1 MPTPTSFKDAQG
13 LNNIERNVRQYKDLD
28 LFFVKKKLSSKDS
41 DGVVTVSGAK
51 SDIEKVTDI
60 TAVKRSIRNL
70 VLTNHYEKPFHPEIG
85 CGVREVLFELM
96 TPISAYLLTR
106 KVEDVI
112 TQYEPRAQLV
122 GVKATPDLD
131 RNAYELTIEFYVL
144 NAPTELVDLT
154 VLLER
159 LR

>member
-1 MPTPTSFKDAQG
+1 MPTPTSFKDAQA
-13 LNNIERNVRQYKDLD
+13 LNDIERNVRQYKDLD
-28 LFFVKKKLSSKDS
+28 LFFVKKKLSSKDG
-41 DGVVTVSGAK
+41 DGAVTVSGAK
-51 SDIEKVTDI
+51 SDIDKVTDI

-85 CGVREVLFELM
+85 CGVREILFELM
-96 TPISAYLLTR
+96 TPISAHLLTR

-112 TQYEPRAQLV
+112 TEYEPRAQLV
-122 GVKATPDLD
+122 GVKSTPDID

-154 VLLER
+154 ILLER

>member
-1 MPTPTSFKDAQG
+1 MANYTTFIKGGHTDSQATNESTRSAK
-13 LNNIERNVRQYKDLD
+13 IYKDLN
-28 LFFVKKKLSSKDS
+28 LFFQKNSSDKD
-41 DGVVTVSGAK
+41 
-51 SDIEKVTDI
+51 INKVTDVQ
-60 TAVKRSIRNL
+60 AVKRSIRNL
-70 VLTNHYEKPFHPEIG
+70 VLTNHYERPFHPEIG
-85 CGVREVLFELM
+85 CGVREILFELM
-96 TPISAYLLTR
+96 TPLSAHLLTR
-106 KVEDVI
+106 KVEEVI

>member
-1 MPTPTSFKDAQG
+1 MPTPTSFKDAQA
-13 LNNIERNVRQYKDLD
+13 LNNIERNVRQYRDLD

-41 DGVVTVSGAK
+41 DGAVTVSGAK
-51 SDIEKVTDI
+51 SDIETVTDI

-85 CGVREVLFELM
+85 CGVRELLFELM
-96 TPISAYLLTR
+96 TPLTAHLLTR

-122 GVKATPDLD
+122 GVRATPDID
-131 RNAYELTIEFYVL
+131 RNAYALTIEFYVL

>member
-1 MPTPTSFKDAQG
+1 MPTPTSFKDAQA

-28 LFFVKKKLSSKDS
+28 LFFVKKKLSSKDG
-41 DGVVTVSGAK
+41 DGAVTVSGAK

-85 CGVREVLFELM
+85 CGVREILFELM
-96 TPISAYLLTR
+96 TPISAHLLTR

-112 TQYEPRAQLV
+112 TEYEPRAQLV
-122 GVKATPDLD
+122 GVKSTPDID

-154 VLLER
+154 ILLER

>member
-1 MPTPTSFKDAQG
+1 MPTPTSFKDAQA
-13 LNNIERNVRQYKDLD
+13 LNDIERNVRQYKDLD
-28 LFFVKKKLSSKDS
+28 LFFTKKKLSSKDS
-41 DGVVTVSGAK
+41 DGAVTVSGAK

-85 CGVREVLFELM
+85 CGVREILFELM
-96 TPISAYLLTR
+96 TPISAHLLTR

-112 TQYEPRAQLV
+112 TEYEPRAQLV
-122 GVKATPDLD
+122 GVKSTPDID

-154 VLLER
+154 ILLER